1 MLRVWDLACGG
12 NSEIYQEPQ
21 GGPNGHHPIPYTTPQ
36 WNLGQP
42 STRRGYMCTTAIW
55 GAGGVPLL
63 CVWGGGGL
71 IADHTPFASIIPPPV
86 NCPSEETAFRDRSG
100 IWRSIAFGC
109 KKVIHDDIDDKDNND
124 DDDCDNHKGKS

>member
-12 NSEIYQEPQ
+12 NSEIYQEPRGAPMATTPYHTQ
-21 GGPNGHHPIPYTTPQ
+21 PPNGA
-36 WNLGQP
+36 WV
-42 STRRGYMCTTAIW
+42 SRRPGGDICLLLLA
-55 GAGGVPLL
+55 GGRGGVPLL

-109 KKVIHDDIDDKDNND
+109 KKVIHDDIDDEDNNG